1 MKTKQIDYKLIKSYK
16 KQGVTH
22 LIIDEINMIP
32 SWVWNT
38 LAHLQNDH
46 TSIITGAGDWG
57 QLPPVNEEHIDFEN
71 SWIVKYVF
79 NYNLYKLVEV
89 KRTNDKELL
98 HDTRTIRNGGVIDY
112 STYGTCE
119 CPTALCH
126 SNDAVNAI
134 NQTWNEYY
142 AKQFSKTKILNG
154 YDNLKYMLYDG
165 FKC

>member
-1 MKTKQIDYKLIKSYK
+1 MSLIF
-16 KQGVTH
+16 
-22 LIIDEINMIP
+22 III
-32 SWVWNT
+32 
-38 LAHLQNDH
+38 
-46 TSIITGAGDWG
+46 GAGDWG

-98 HDTRTIRNGGVIDY
+98 HDTRTIRHGGVIDY

-142 AKQFSKTKILNG
+142 AKQHSKTKILNG
-154 YDNLKYMLYDG
+154 YDNVKYILYDG
-165 FKC
+165 LKMLSYKTHGQRIFKNSQQYVAQAWTDDSITLEQTQGNT